1 MSRAHARRR
10 PSLPDFFLGITE
22 GLEEASTACIVESA
36 VAAITNEVGFDV
48 PAAPDDEDLA
58 ESLTDRDAPFIWR
71 PEVLAEEL
79 DDEHESEGDA
89 VLDPFHPPT
98 YYIPPEDINMAI
110 LTANTR
116 QTFCEWKGVASYYD
130 FSAAS
135 PSVKSRIWTYKN
147 PTEKFMNIKDHLSFY
162 ASPWK
167 CFVDG
172 ELVVAQPGDFYGG
185 WLTSDIDGG
194 HKGVKGPP
202 GTEWW

>member
-1 MSRAHARRR
+1 
-10 PSLPDFFLGITE
+10 
-22 GLEEASTACIVESA
+22 
-36 VAAITNEVGFDV
+36 
-48 PAAPDDEDLA
+48 
-58 ESLTDRDAPFIWR
+58 
-71 PEVLAEEL
+71 
-79 DDEHESEGDA
+79 
-89 VLDPFHPPT
+89 
-98 YYIPPEDINMAI
+98 MAI

-172 ELVVAQPGDFYGG
+172 ELVAAQPGDFYGG